1 MKTLRQ
7 HIIDLEYENILIRLK
22 DGRLYGDPINMQ
34 DIKEL
39 VIASYYAGNSS
50 EKLLWRRG
58 ELEELE
64 SELFF
69 EYVENKAR
77 RIR

>member
-1 MKTLRQ
+1 MIDNILRQ
-7 HIIDLEYENILIRLK
+7 HNIDLEYENILISLK
-22 DGRLYGDPINMQ
+22 GGRLYGDPINMQ

-39 VIASYYAGNSS
+39 VIASYYAGNFSA
-50 EKLLWRRG
+50 KLPLK
-58 ELEELE
+58 ELE

-77 RIR
+77 RVR